1 MTTDSKVQRTR
12 SGTVVSNKMDKT
24 IVVVVTRRL
33 QHPVY
38 KKYITKSTRF
48 KAHDPENKCSIG
60 DVVVIKESR
69 PISKEKSWVLVEIK
83 QSASEQ
89 NA

>member
-1 MTTDSKVQRTR
+1 MTTDTKVQRTR
-12 SGTVVSNKMDKT
+12 TGTVVSNKMDKT

-38 KKYITKSTRF
+38 KKYITKTTRF

-60 DVVVIKESR
+60 AIVVIKESR
-69 PISKEKSWVLVEIK
+69 PISKDKSWVLVEIK
-83 QSASEQ
+83 QSANEQ